1 MASIVTLALVASA
14 CSGRRNVPEL
24 LTLTDIAPT
33 KVDYGERVDVLGVD
47 LPAADVRAAHVTL
60 RGDLFRPG
68 RAPLRRQTIEIENAV
83 VRPDRVSFDL
93 TDAVAERI
101 MGRGEDTLHTT
112 FRGTVEV
119 SLPSTSSTVPVLGT
133 LRGVTVL
140 DFNPRMPGRAILDE
154 REREAEAARA
164 FIGIEIDATKGV
176 VVTAVTPAS
185 PADRAGVR
193 PGDRL
198 VAFDG
203 VNVDSNTD
211 VIPSG
216 EDRAVEIVV
225 ESAPVDVIPQP
236 NAPVVRATKTLD
248 LQGWKSDTT
257 RDLVAPVLIL
267 GSLLVVLLALGT
279 RAAKVLTWLERR
291 VVRATTR
298 HRKDSE
304 SALRRWSAFV
314 RSVVADHTDRDRPSD
329 GGALATSAPFIVFV
343 CVSAT
348 FAIVPWIELHR
359 RAEIDLGVL
368 YLLSLV
374 SYVTMALVT
383 GGHDAGRK
391 WSILGSLRSFARALA
406 CELPAALAIAAVV
419 VEAGSL
425 QIRDLAAAQTG
436 PSSGSI
442 FEAGAWPWYFRAVK
456 SPQLFVMFVLFFI
469 TVVAEPSAKKPN
481 TPDET
486 STLASFRKTAF
497 FFAEWANV
505 FIMCAIAAALFFGG
519 WYVPGFSPAEHEA
532 SALVGLAG
540 TALYLLKSWALVAV
554 VMTKRVSLP
563 RLRADLVLR
572 FAFRFG
578 LPLSIVGVGLT
589 ALQTLYPPM
598 PTVALMV
605 NGVTLAATSAV
616 VFLFV
621 TRLVATSRGTSRATR
636 ERSTTTK
643 TASTALI

>member
-1 MASIVTLALVASA
+1 MASVAALVLVASG
-14 CSGRRNVPEL
+14 CGGRRNVPEL

-33 KVDYGERVDVLGVD
+33 KIDYGERVDILGVD
-47 LPAADVRAAHVTL
+47 LPAADVREAHVTL

-68 RAPLRRQTIEIENAV
+68 RAPLRKQTIQIENAT

-93 TDAVAERI
+93 TEAIAERI

-133 LRGVTVL
+133 LRGITVL
-140 DFNPRMPGRAILDE
+140 DFNPRTPGRAILDE

-164 FIGIEIDATKGV
+164 FIGLEIDASSGV
-176 VVTAVTPAS
+176 VVTSVAPSS
-185 PADRAGVR
+185 PAERAGLR
-193 PGDRL
+193 AGDRV

-203 VNVDSNTD
+203 VTVASPLD

-216 EDRAVEIVV
+216 SDPGVEIVV
-225 ESAPVDVIPQP
+225 ETAATEAIPQP
-236 NAPVVRATKTLD
+236 GTPVVRATKTLD

-257 RDLVAPVLIL
+257 RDLIAPVLVL

-291 VVRATTR
+291 VERGTTR

-329 GGALATSAPFIVFV
+329 GGALATSAPFIVFTS
-343 CVSAT
+343 VSAT

-391 WSILGSLRSFARALA
+391 WSILSSLRSLARAIA
-406 CELPAALAIAAVV
+406 CELPAALAIAAIV
-419 VEAGSL
+419 VETGSL
-425 QIRDLAAAQTG
+425 QIRDLAMAQTG

-469 TVVAEPSAKKPN
+469 TVVAEPSRRSKPA
-481 TPDET
+481 DEASALT
-486 STLASFRKTAF
+486 SFRKTAF

-519 WYVPGFSPAEHEA
+519 WYVPGFSPAEHE
-532 SALVGLAG
+532 SNALVGWAG
-540 TALYLLKSWALVAV
+540 TALYLMKSWALVAI

-572 FAFRFG
+572 FALRFG
-578 LPLSIVGVGLT
+578 LPLSILGLGLT
-589 ALQTLYPPM
+589 ALQTFYPPM
-598 PTVALMV
+598 PTVALMM
-605 NGVTLAATSAV
+605 NGVTLVATSV
-616 VFLFV
+616 LVFLFV
-621 TRLVATSRGTSRATR
+621 TRVVAASRAT
-636 ERSTTTK
+636 RSTTTK
-643 TASTALI
+643 TASSALI